1 MLNDNND
8 YIVVYIYRKNLELLR
23 ELDDKSGQGRAYGNL
38 GNTYYLLSKFD
49 DAIKCHKE
57 VRIVNTFLFI

>member
-1 MLNDNND
+1 MDDDD
-8 YIVVYIYRKNLELLR
+8 YLFVICVYRKNLELLR

-57 VRIVNTFLFI
+57 VRIINSC